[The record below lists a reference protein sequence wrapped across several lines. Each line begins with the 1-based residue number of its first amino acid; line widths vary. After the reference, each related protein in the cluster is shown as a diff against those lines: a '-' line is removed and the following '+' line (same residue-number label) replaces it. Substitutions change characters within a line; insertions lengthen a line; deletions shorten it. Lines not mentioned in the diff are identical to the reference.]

1 MRSTKYHTTNMKNF
15 LTLLASLVLAL
26 TTVAQCEL
34 GPSFDYTTPNNG
46 FISANAMDNVEI
58 NCPDADSL
66 TFEWRINGQYLASG
80 VSIENAFIGN
90 YSGLV
95 NFCCIVRAYQDGV
108 VFQASDACVELDLD
122 PCFIQGVLV
131 PTVQNANELVFVM
144 DGVNGGTAPYIY
156 TWYFNNGESITTT
169 SQQFIWVSPVYPAV
183 VSVEVVDANGCVGVF
198 SAVAQG
204 PQVECDFTF
213 TYTLN
218 NNQVTI
224 TEFLGGEPI
233 PVGLSTGV
241 NYYVNGQYQ
250 TNVHNPSFYLPNTG
264 TFEVCGTFWAGNC
277 QDSYCQGV
285 VVEQVNTNCEA
296 FFVYEEYG
304 YNYYFTS
311 QSGGFVNGYSW
322 VIDGEE
328 MGMGATLYMGLEPG
342 AHEVSLTVTNSVTGC
357 SDTYSQTIEVPEP
370 ILICG
375 YAFEDVNLNGIM
387 DDGEQGI
394 EYVSIYE
401 QSGLDSAVTDV
412 NGYYELLVHPGSNT
426 VQGWSG
432 STGYAFVN
440 GIEDIWHQQTF
451 DFVDD
456 GECNYNWPMEP
467 YVATLCGIA
476 FLDAN
481 NNGLYEEN
489 EMPLMNAAISV
500 GQWNANQ
507 EQTWEILGYSNENGE
522 YCINI
527 PAGYNNFQAS
537 YVTGSGATIEVVL
550 TNFGWLEPG
559 TSVTA
564 NAPFYFVEDAIEVEL
579 TISSWNNATPGFQG
593 TYQVM
598 LANNGTLP
606 SISDVV
612 VYFPLTQTI
621 NFIGELNGVAGTYNP
636 ATNSVIWVGVNLDG
650 LANVYAN
657 VSIVNATNT
666 ILGSTVVISGNV
678 TVSNGTDVVPTNNA
692 YNFTQV
698 VVGSYDPNNK
708 LNNPPGEG
716 EQGQMLPT
724 NEAFTYTVN
733 FQNTGTAPAFTVR
746 VEDELD
752 ADLDWSSFEMIQAS
766 HDYYV
771 EIINGKLIWTFN
783 NIMLPDSTTDEPNSH
798 GHIVY
803 RIKPIADKPV
813 GTVFENTAYIYF
825 DFNEPIITNT
835 TVNTFVTTINIDEN
849 EMGMLSVYPNPATD
863 QVTIVS
869 ELLDGNAFIRLLDVQ
884 GRVIL
889 NQQTTAKNRIQLPVQ
904 FESGQYILQ
913 IQNGVKIQ
921 VSKLLVK

>member
-1 MRSTKYHTTNMKNF
+1 
-15 LTLLASLVLAL
+15 
-26 TTVAQCEL
+26 
-34 GPSFDYTTPNNG
+34 
-46 FISANAMDNVEI
+46 
-58 NCPDADSL
+58 
-66 TFEWRINGQYLASG
+66 
-80 VSIENAFIGN
+80 
-90 YSGLV
+90 
-95 NFCCIVRAYQDGV
+95 
-108 VFQASDACVELDLD
+108 
-122 PCFIQGVLV
+122 
-131 PTVQNANELVFVM
+131 
-144 DGVNGGTAPYIY
+144 
-156 TWYFNNGESITTT
+156 
-169 SQQFIWVSPVYPAV
+169 
-183 VSVEVVDANGCVGVF
+183 
-198 SAVAQG
+198 
-204 PQVECDFTF
+204 
-213 TYTLN
+213 
-218 NNQVTI
+218 
-224 TEFLGGEPI
+224 
-233 PVGLSTGV
+233 
-241 NYYVNGQYQ
+241 
-250 TNVHNPSFYLPNTG
+250 
-264 TFEVCGTFWAGNC
+264 
-277 QDSYCQGV
+277 
-285 VVEQVNTNCEA
+285 
-296 FFVYEEYG
+296 
-304 YNYYFTS
+304 
-311 QSGGFVNGYSW
+311 
-322 VIDGEE
+322 
-328 MGMGATLYMGLEPG
+328 
-342 AHEVSLTVTNSVTGC
+342 
-357 SDTYSQTIEVPEP
+357 
-370 ILICG
+370 
-375 YAFEDVNLNGIM
+375 
-387 DDGEQGI
+387 
-394 EYVSIYE
+394 
-401 QSGLDSAVTDV
+401 
-412 NGYYELLVHPGSNT
+412 
-426 VQGWSG
+426 
-432 STGYAFVN
+432 
-440 GIEDIWHQQTF
+440 
-451 DFVDD
+451 
-456 GECNYNWPMEP
+456 
-467 YVATLCGIA
+467 
-476 FLDAN
+476 
-481 NNGLYEEN
+481 
-489 EMPLMNAAISV
+489 
-500 GQWNANQ
+500 
-507 EQTWEILGYSNENGE
+507 
-522 YCINI
+522 
-527 PAGYNNFQAS
+527 
-537 YVTGSGATIEVVL
+537 
-550 TNFGWLEPG
+550 
-559 TSVTA
+559 
-564 NAPFYFVEDAIEVEL
+564 
-579 TISSWNNATPGFQG
+579 
-593 TYQVM
+593 M

-657 VSIVNATNT
+657 VSIVNATNA
-666 ILGSTVVISGNV
+666 ILGSTVVISGNT

-771 EIINGKLIWTFN
+771 EMINGKLIWTFN

>member
-1 MRSTKYHTTNMKNF
+1 MRKNIIF
-15 LTLLASLVLAL
+15 TLILGLATLFTA
-26 TTVAQCEL
+26 AQCEL
-34 GPSFDYTTPNNG
+34 GPSFIYSTPANG
-46 FISANAMDNVEI
+46 FISAEALDNIEG
-58 NCPDADSL
+58 NCPIADSL
-66 TFEWRINGQYLASG
+66 TFEWRINGQFLTTG
-80 VSIENAFIGN
+80 VSFENVFVGN
-90 YSGLV
+90 YSGEV
-95 NFCCIVRAYQDGV
+95 NFCCIVRAYQDGE
-108 VFQASDACVELDLD
+108 VFQASDECVVLDLD

-131 PTVQNANELVFVM
+131 PTVQNANELVFVL
-144 DGVNGGTAPYIY
+144 DGVNGGTAPYMY
-156 TWYFNNGESITTT
+156 TWYVSNGETITTT
-169 SQQFIWVSPVYPAV
+169 SPQLVLVSPIYPTT
-183 VSVEVVDANGCVGVF
+183 VSVEVADAAGCVGIF
-198 SAVAQG
+198 TTVAQG
-204 PQVECDFTF
+204 PQVECNFTF

-233 PVGLSTGV
+233 PVGLSSGV
-241 NYYVNGQYQ
+241 SYYVNGQFQ

-264 TFEVCGTFWAGNC
+264 TFEICGTFWAGMC

-322 VIDGEE
+322 SIDGEE
-328 MGMGATLYMGLEPG
+328 MGMGATLYIGLEPG
-342 AHEVSLTVTNSVTGC
+342 AHEVTLTVTNSVTGC
-357 SDTYSQTIEVPEP
+357 SDTYTQIIEVPEP

-401 QSGLDSAVTDV
+401 QSGLDSAITDV

-426 VQGWSG
+426 LQGWSG
-432 STGYAFVN
+432 STGYAFVD
-440 GIEDIWHQQTF
+440 GIEDVWHQQTF
-451 DFVDD
+451 DFVND
-456 GECNYNWPMEP
+456 GECVYNWPMEP

-481 NNGLYEEN
+481 NNGIFEEN
-489 EMPLMNAAISV
+489 EETLMNAAIAL
-500 GQWNANQ
+500 GQWNSGQ
-507 EQTWEILGYSNENGE
+507 EQTWEILGYSNDNGE
-522 YCINI
+522 YCITI
-527 PAGYNNFQAS
+527 PAGYNYFQAS
-537 YVTGSGATIEVVL
+537 YTTSSGATIEVPL

-559 TSVTA
+559 TAVSV

-598 LANNGTLP
+598 LTNNGTL
-606 SISDVV
+606 SATADVV
-612 VYFPLTQTI
+612 AYFPLTQTV
-621 NFIGELNGVAGTYNP
+621 NFIGELNGVLGTYNP
-636 ATNSVIWVGVNLDG
+636 ATNSVSWVGVEMEG
-650 LANVYAN
+650 LSNAVAN

-666 ILGSTVVISGNV
+666 VLGSTVVISGNALV
-678 TVSNGTDVVPTNNA
+678 TNGTDILPANNA
-692 YNFTQV
+692 YSLSQIV
-698 VVGSYDPNNK
+698 IGSYDPNNK

-724 NEAFTYTVN
+724 NTAFTYTIN

-752 ADLDWSSFEMIQAS
+752 TDLDWSSFEMIQAS

-771 EIINGKLIWTFN
+771 EMSNGKLIWTFN

-825 DFNEPIITNT
+825 DFNDPIITNT
-835 TVNTFVTTINIDEN
+835 TVNTFVTTINVDEI
-849 EMGMLSVYPNPATD
+849 EDGTLTVYPNPASE

-869 ELLDGNAFIRLLDVQ
+869 ELLDGNAIVRLLDVQ
-884 GRVIL
+884 GRIIF
-889 NQQTTAKNRIQLPVQ
+889 NERISSKNRVNLPLE
-904 FESGQYILQ
+904 FESGHYILH
-913 IQNGVKIQ
+913 IQNGNKTQ
-921 VSKLLVK
+921 TSKLLVK